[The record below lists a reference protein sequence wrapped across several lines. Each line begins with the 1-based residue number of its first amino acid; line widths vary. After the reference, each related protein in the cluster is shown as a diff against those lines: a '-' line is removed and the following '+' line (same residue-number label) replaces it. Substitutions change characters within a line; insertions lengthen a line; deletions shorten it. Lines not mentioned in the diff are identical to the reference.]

1 MATTAGTINTVTV
14 SALTFI
20 TDALEDLRVVL
31 DGASPTAGDVTK
43 GMRKLNFALKK
54 WAIKGWYLWVRDWI
68 QVPMVTNQFKYTI
81 GPGGDVDTYRP
92 LRVFPGSFIRQT
104 CGVQSPNDV
113 PLTILSRIEYDY
125 MSQKGALG
133 VPNSI
138 YYDPQMA
145 PSPLQAYNPANSQGV
160 LYTWTAPD
168 DMTRTIFLD
177 VQRPIQDVTDSA
189 QTFDIPLEWYEALT
203 KNLARDMADAFE
215 IPEQR
220 ITRIKAEAKEA
231 LEEIAD
237 WGAMEQAPMQ
247 MTPDW
252 KTTTLNRP
260 KY

>member
-1 MATTAGTINTVTV
+1 MATTAGSINTVTV

-68 QVPMVTNQFKYTI
+68 QVLMITNQYRYTI

-92 LRVFPGSFIRQT
+92 LRVFPGSYVRQT
-104 CGVQSPNDV
+104 CGTTSPNDV
-113 PLTILSRIEYDY
+113 QLQILSRLEYDQ

-145 PSPLQAYNPANSQGV
+145 PSPLAAYDPANAQGV
-160 LYTWTAPD
+160 LYVWVAPD

-177 VQRPIQDVTDSA
+177 VQRPIQDVTDTA
-189 QTFDIPLEWYEALT
+189 QTFDLPLEWYEALT
-203 KNLARDMADAFE
+203 KNLASDMADAFE

-220 ITRIKAEAKEA
+220 ITRIKQEARMA

-252 KTTTLNRP
+252 RMTYGYNP
-260 KY
+260 KF

>member
-14 SALTFI
+14 TALTFI

-31 DGASPTAGDVTK
+31 DGASPTAGDITK

-68 QVPMVTNQFKYTI
+68 QVPMMTNQFKYTI

-104 CGVQSPNDV
+104 CGVQSPNAV
-113 PLTILSRIEYDY
+113 PVTILSRIEYDY

-145 PSPLQAYNPANSQGV
+145 PSALQAYDPALGKGV

-189 QTFDIPLEWYEALT
+189 QTFDLPLEWYEALT
-203 KNLARDMADAFE
+203 KNLAADMADAFE
-215 IPEQR
+215 VPENR
-220 ITRIKAEAKEA
+220 ITRIKTEARAA
-231 LEEIAD
+231 LMEISD
-237 WGAMEQAPMQ
+237 WGAMEQ
-247 MTPDW
+247 
-252 KTTTLNRP
+252 
-260 KY
+260 